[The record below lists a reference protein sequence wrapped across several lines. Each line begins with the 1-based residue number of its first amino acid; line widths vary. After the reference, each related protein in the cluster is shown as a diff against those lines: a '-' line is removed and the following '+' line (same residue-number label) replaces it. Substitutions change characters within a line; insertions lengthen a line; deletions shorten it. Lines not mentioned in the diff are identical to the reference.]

1 MGLTTLTVASTPTIA
16 RPPEYQE
23 LKGRIHTELLNRLR
37 LDKLA
42 NISRQEAEPELRA
55 LIVGILER
63 EQQKTRI
70 TGRLSNRGPSSV
82 DAVATPLGKYQKVVS
97 DAIGAR
103 WYYYVKQKMDLV
115 SVGTAHLEAQVDAQ
129 GKIQKLRVLSNNSN
143 ESFAN
148 ICLQSFQEAQIPPIP
163 PDLVAT
169 LPEGRLP
176 VDIYFTTYPNR

>member
-1 MGLTTLTVASTPTIA
+1 MSA
-16 RPPEYQE
+16 RF
-23 LKGRIHTELLNRLR
+23 LLRVY
-37 LDKLA
+37 
-42 NISRQEAEPELRA
+42 RA
-55 LIVGILER
+55 IGAQLFDFVNDGITLIVG
-63 EQQKTRI
+63 
-70 TGRLSNRGPSSV
+70 GPLPKGV
-82 DAVATPLGKYQKVVS
+82 YV
-97 DAIGAR
+97 R
-103 WYYYVKQKMDLV
+103 WYYDVKQKMDLV